1 MNLPNVL
8 TLLRILLIPA
18 FVIFI
23 INKQTG
29 WALVTFAVAGVTD
42 GVDGLLARLT
52 HQRTELGAYLDPIAD
67 KLLLSSA
74 YITLAI
80 IEVLPSWLTVI
91 VLTRDVIILV
101 GLLAF
106 LLAGQRPRL
115 RPSLASKITTVS
127 QITTILLALLKEYHP
142 SVGDLANLVLYGTAL
157 LTIVSG
163 AHYIS
168 VGARMLNE
176 KKT

>member
-1 MNLPNVL
+1 MNLPNTL
-8 TLLRILLIPA
+8 TLVRILLIPA

-29 WALVTFAVAGVTD
+29 WALVTFAVAGITD
-42 GVDGLLARLT
+42 GIDGLLARLT
-52 HQRTELGAYLDPIAD
+52 RQRTELGAYLDPIAD
-67 KLLLSSA
+67 KLLLSSG

-80 IEVLPSWLTVI
+80 LEVLPSWLTVI

-101 GLLAF
+101 GLFAF
-106 LLAGQRPRL
+106 ILAGQRPRL
-115 RPSLASKITTVS
+115 RPSLASKITTVF
-127 QITTILLALLKEYHP
+127 QITTILLALGGQYHP
-142 SVGDLANLVLYGTAL
+142 SLGGWLTFFLYGTAL

-163 AHYIS
+163 AHYIT